1 MKQKTDPRHQARRI
15 ALQALF
21 EWTFLSRNPDEIL
34 QEKKTYLANDELV
47 KTLVQGVTEKR
58 EEIDKVISECASE
71 WPIEQTA
78 KIDLAILRIAVFEL
92 AFGKTAPA
100 KVAIDEAVELS
111 KEFGSEKSGNFVN
124 GVLGTVVERMS
135 NRKSQMS
142 KPNLK
147 TVNLN

>member
-34 QEKKTYLANDELV
+34 QEKKINLAEPPEAVADELV
-47 KTLVQGVTEKR
+47 KTLVRGVTEKR
-58 EEIDKVISECASE
+58 EEIDKVISECAPE

-78 KIDLAILRIAVFEL
+78 KIDLAILRIAVYEL

-124 GVLGTVVERMS
+124 GVLGTVVE
-135 NRKSQMS
+135 K
-142 KPNLK
+142 LK
-147 TVNLN
+147 C